1 MSQVFDL
8 MRPGPRRRRDGLEVG
23 QGFVAGPANHIVAGA
38 PPDRDAPAVILFPG
52 MAPRLIE
59 NQYGNVRQ
67 MLDFTAKA
75 AARAAGKL
83 K

>member
-1 MSQVFDL
+1 M
-8 MRPGPRRRRDGLEVG
+8 
-23 QGFVAGPANHIVAGA
+23 
-38 PPDRDAPAVILFPG
+38 ILFLE

-67 MLDFTAKA
+67 MLDFTAEA

-83 K
+83 N

>member
-1 MSQVFDL
+1 M
-8 MRPGPRRRRDGLEVG
+8 
-23 QGFVAGPANHIVAGA
+23 VAGA

-83 K
+83 N